1 MRRIDADASDLRFH
15 RDLQP
20 VARISSTVVCLVV
33 PTAMKI
39 DSMKE
44 FIAQVR
50 AQPGKMNWS
59 ATQGLPHMLFGAFLR
74 AAKLDLSYVP
84 YSALGPALQ
93 DLGQGR
99 IQAYA
104 TSFASLGPLFE
115 SGDAIPLAVLN
126 ASRGPQL
133 PDVPTARELGLPE
146 LTVVSFNGFFA
157 PKEMAA
163 ATIAQIEADI
173 RDVSADAE
181 MGQRFAKMG
190 SMMRVT
196 GSAEFTKMI
205 AEQRATVEGILR
217 ATGELK

>member
-1 MRRIDADASDLRFH
+1 MLFRSGVKDMAGFR
-15 RDLQP
+15 
-20 VARISSTVVCLVV
+20 ARAAT
-33 PTAMKI
+33 
-39 DSMKE
+39 E
-44 FIAQVR
+44 
-50 AQPGKMNWS
+50 PGKMNWS

-146 LTVVSFNGFFA
+146 LTVVSFNGFFG
-157 PKEMAA
+157 PKEMSA
-163 ATIAQIEADI
+163 ATVEQIANDV
-173 RDVSADAE
+173 RDVSADPE
-181 MGQRFAKMG
+181 MTARFAKMG
-190 SMMRVT
+190 SLMRVT
-196 GSAEFTKMI
+196 SSAEFTKMI
-205 AEQRATVEGILR
+205 ADQRATVEGILR